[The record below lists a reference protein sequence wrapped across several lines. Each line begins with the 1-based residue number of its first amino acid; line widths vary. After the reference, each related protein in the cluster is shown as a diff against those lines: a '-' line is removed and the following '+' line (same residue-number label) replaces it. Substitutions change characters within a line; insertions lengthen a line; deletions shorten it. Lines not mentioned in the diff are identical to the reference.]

1 MTVEEEIGTVFRPL
15 LFRLKADKRTVP
27 NSLDGVL
34 EGLDNRKKTLFMQ
47 MVRDYCQRY
56 GLQYIFSSIEDDIPQ
71 NILSSFTADE
81 MFLTLSDQD
90 DSSKLF
96 GFSF

>member
-34 EGLDNRKKTLFMQ
+34 EGLDNRKKILFMQ
-47 MVRDYCQRY
+47 MVRDYC
-56 GLQYIFSSIEDDIPQ
+56 
-71 NILSSFTADE
+71 
-81 MFLTLSDQD
+81 
-90 DSSKLF
+90 
-96 GFSF
+96 